1 MKNLLKKFIRKFV
14 IFLRYNPFN
23 FAISLRR
30 YFYKFL
36 FKKSGASFNITDNVI
51 INFPENISIGNRVSL
66 HQFSILDAKSEIII
80 GDNVAIGS
88 HVNIITSNH
97 IFEKNNMP
105 IKDQGLSSEKIVIG
119 SNVWLGTRVTILK
132 GVKIG
137 NNSIIGANSLVN
149 KNIPNDVIAVGSPCR
164 VIKQR

>member
-51 INFPENISIGNRVSL
+51 INFPEPQSDDELSTNVRDVNSL
-66 HQFSILDAKSEIII
+66 ATLKFMVPRA
-80 GDNVAIGS
+80 
-88 HVNIITSNH
+88 
-97 IFEKNNMP
+97 
-105 IKDQGLSSEKIVIG
+105 IVI
-119 SNVWLGTRVTILK
+119 K
-132 GVKIG
+132 P
-137 NNSIIGANSLVN
+137 AE
-149 KNIPNDVIAVGSPCR
+149 D
-164 VIKQR
+164 